1 MRIRRVTYDL
11 GNVIERQEYLDGRY
25 GAPGEKRAKKKK
37 ATPEEVEQV
46 NQWTRERKARHRLRM
61 YFKVNDYFFT
71 LTYPKEERPADMKQ
85 AVKDFEDF
93 YKYCKK
99 EYRKRGEELRWLRN
113 IECTPS
119 GNWHVHVVLN
129 RIQDT
134 DLIIA
139 AAWKHGKVRNKQ
151 LLYEKGE
158 FRKLAQYITKNEKTQ
173 KKYVEDGVLDHKI
186 KEASFSRSRNMPL
199 PEPETDILYRW
210 QKEPRPKKGYYIVKD
225 TYFEGINKA
234 TGFPYRHYE
243 MIRIRRTEDEDRT
256 VHGGKLPGTNRK
268 KRKVHRSGGVRD

>member
-71 LTYPKEERPADMKQ
+71 LTYPKEERPPDMKQ
-85 AVKDFEDF
+85 AKQDFKEF
-93 YKYCKK
+93 YLFCKK
-99 EYRKRGEELRWLRN
+99 EYKKRGQELRWIRN

-119 GNWHVHVVLN
+119 GNWHIHVVLN
-129 RIQDT
+129 RIPDT

-139 AAWKHGKVRNKQ
+139 AAWKHGKSGISSYSTKKVSSGNWHNMLPKMKKPRKNTWMRGYWIMRLQKPIFLRLGTCRFQNPKQ
-151 LLYEKGE
+151 RFYTGG
-158 FRKLAQYITKNEKTQ
+158 RKNQNRQRDIT
-173 KKYVEDGVLDHKI
+173 
-186 KEASFSRSRNMPL
+186 
-199 PEPETDILYRW
+199 
-210 QKEPRPKKGYYIVKD
+210 
-225 TYFEGINKA
+225 
-234 TGFPYRHYE
+234 
-243 MIRIRRTEDEDRT
+243 
-256 VHGGKLPGTNRK
+256 
-268 KRKVHRSGGVRD
+268 

>member
-1 MRIRRVTYDL
+1 MRIRRVSYNL

-71 LTYPKEERPADMKQ
+71 LTYPKEERPSDMKQ
-85 AVKDFEDF
+85 AKQDFKEF
-93 YKYCKK
+93 YLFCKK
-99 EYRKRGEELRWLRN
+99 EYKKRGQELRWIRN

-119 GNWHVHVVLN
+119 GNWHIHVVLN

-158 FRKLAQYITKNEKTQ
+158 FRKLAQYVTKNEKTQ
-173 KKYVEDGVLDHKI
+173 KKYVDEGVLDHEI
-186 KEASFSRSRNMPL
+186 AEANFSTSRNMPL
-199 PEPETDILYRW
+199 PEPKTKILYRW
-210 QKEPRPKKGYYIVKD
+210 LKEPKPLKGYYIVKD
-225 TYFEGINKA
+225 SFYEGINKA

-243 MIRIRRTEDEDRT
+243 MIRIRREDEDRT
-256 VHGGKLPGTNRK
+256 IHRGKLPGTNRK
-268 KRKVHRSGGVRD
+268 KRKVHRSGRMRD

>member
-158 FRKLAQYITKNEKTQ
+158 FRKLASTSQKMRKHRKNMWRTVFWITRSKKRVFQDPEICRFRNRRRIFCTGGKKNRDRK
-173 KKYVEDGVLDHKI
+173 
-186 KEASFSRSRNMPL
+186 
-199 PEPETDILYRW
+199 
-210 QKEPRPKKGYYIVKD
+210 KD
-225 TYFEGINKA
+225 T
-234 TGFPYRHYE
+234 T
-243 MIRIRRTEDEDRT
+243 
-256 VHGGKLPGTNRK
+256 
-268 KRKVHRSGGVRD
+268 

>member
-37 ATPEEVEQV
+37 VTPEEVEQV

-71 LTYPKEERPADMKQ
+71 LTYPKEERPPDMKQ
-85 AVKDFEDF
+85 AKQDFKEF
-93 YKYCKK
+93 YLFCKK
-99 EYRKRGEELRWLRN
+99 EYKKRGQELRWIRN

-129 RIQDT
+129 RIPDT

-158 FRKLAQYITKNEKTQ
+158 FRKLAQYVTKNEKTQ
-173 KKYVEDGVLDHKI
+173 KKYVDEGVLDHEI
-186 KEASFSRSRNMPL
+186 AETNFSTSRNMPL
-199 PEPETDILYRW
+199 PEPKTKILYRW
-210 QKEPRPKKGYYIVKD
+210 PKEPKPPKGYYIVKD
-225 TYFEGINKA
+225 SFYEGINKA

-243 MIRIRRTEDEDRT
+243 MIRIRREDEDRT
-256 VHGGKLPGTNRK
+256 IHRGKLPGTNRK
-268 KRKVHRSGGVRD
+268 KRKVYRSGGVRD

>member
-71 LTYPKEERPADMKQ
+71 LTYPKEERPSDMKQ
-85 AVKDFEDF
+85 AKQDFKEF
-93 YKYCKK
+93 YLFCKK
-99 EYRKRGEELRWLRN
+99 EYKKRGQELRWIRN

-129 RIQDT
+129 RIPDT

-139 AAWKHGKVRNKQ
+139 AAWKHG
-151 LLYEKGE
+151 LMDMW
-158 FRKLAQYITKNEKTQ
+158 F
-173 KKYVEDGVLDHKI
+173 
-186 KEASFSRSRNMPL
+186 
-199 PEPETDILYRW
+199 
-210 QKEPRPKKGYYIVKD
+210 KD
-225 TYFEGINKA
+225 MVHGSCMISKMRIRA
-234 TGFPYRHYE
+234 DRIAISL
-243 MIRIRRTEDEDRT
+243 IRIRSA
-256 VHGGKLPGTNRK
+256 GTLDSRI
-268 KRKVHRSGGVRD
+268 RMERRSGRMISLCAMIIRLIL

>member
-71 LTYPKEERPADMKQ
+71 LTYPKEERPSDMKQ
-85 AVKDFEDF
+85 AKQDFKEF
-93 YKYCKK
+93 YLFCKK
-99 EYRKRGEELRWLRN
+99 EYKKRGQELRWIRN
-113 IECTPS
+113 IECAPS

-129 RIQDT
+129 RIPDT

-139 AAWKHGKVRNKQ
+139 AAWKHLRLV
-151 LLYEKGE
+151 
-158 FRKLAQYITKNEKTQ
+158 FRM
-173 KKYVEDGVLDHKI
+173 H
-186 KEASFSRSRNMPL
+186 M
-199 PEPETDILYRW
+199 
-210 QKEPRPKKGYYIVKD
+210 
-225 TYFEGINKA
+225 
-234 TGFPYRHYE
+234 
-243 MIRIRRTEDEDRT
+243 
-256 VHGGKLPGTNRK
+256 
-268 KRKVHRSGGVRD
+268 

>member
-71 LTYPKEERPADMKQ
+71 LTYPKEERPSDMKQ
-85 AVKDFEDF
+85 AKQDFKEF
-93 YKYCKK
+93 YLFCKK
-99 EYRKRGEELRWLRN
+99 EYKKRGQELRWIRN

-139 AAWKHGKVRNKQ
+139 AAPNKDFIPVA
-151 LLYEKGE
+151 E
-158 FRKLAQYITKNEKTQ
+158 
-173 KKYVEDGVLDHKI
+173 
-186 KEASFSRSRNMPL
+186 
-199 PEPETDILYRW
+199 
-210 QKEPRPKKGYYIVKD
+210 
-225 TYFEGINKA
+225 
-234 TGFPYRHYE
+234 
-243 MIRIRRTEDEDRT
+243 RTETTKGILHSQGFFLRRDQQS
-256 VHGGKLPGTNRK
+256 NRIPVQTLRNDPDK
-268 KRKVHRSGGVRD
+268 ERR

>member
-25 GAPGEKRAKKKK
+25 GAPGEKRARKKK

-71 LTYPKEERPADMKQ
+71 LTYPKEERPSDMKQ
-85 AVKDFEDF
+85 AKQDFKEF
-93 YKYCKK
+93 YLFCKK
-99 EYRKRGEELRWLRN
+99 EYKKRGQELRWIRN

-129 RIQDT
+129 RIPDT

-158 FRKLAQYITKNEKTQ
+158 FRKLAQYVTKNEKTQ
-173 KKYVEDGVLDHKI
+173 KNTWMRAYWITRL
-186 KEASFSRSRNMPL
+186 
-199 PEPETDILYRW
+199 
-210 QKEPRPKKGYYIVKD
+210 QKPIFLR
-225 TYFEGINKA
+225 
-234 TGFPYRHYE
+234 
-243 MIRIRRTEDEDRT
+243 
-256 VHGGKLPGTNRK
+256 PGTCHSQNPKQRFYTGGRKNRN
-268 KRKVHRSGGVRD
+268 RQRDIT

>member
-46 NQWTRERKARHRLRM
+46 NQWTKERKARHRLRM

-71 LTYPKEERPADMKQ
+71 LTYPKEERPPDMKQ
-85 AVKDFEDF
+85 AKQDFKEF
-93 YKYCKK
+93 YLFCKK
-99 EYRKRGEELRWLRN
+99 EYKKRGQELRWIRN

-129 RIQDT
+129 RIPDT

-139 AAWKHGKVRNKQ
+139 AAWKHGGLVLVRLN
-151 LLYEKGE
+151 
-158 FRKLAQYITKNEKTQ
+158 
-173 KKYVEDGVLDHKI
+173 H
-186 KEASFSRSRNMPL
+186 
-199 PEPETDILYRW
+199 
-210 QKEPRPKKGYYIVKD
+210 
-225 TYFEGINKA
+225 
-234 TGFPYRHYE
+234 
-243 MIRIRRTEDEDRT
+243 
-256 VHGGKLPGTNRK
+256 
-268 KRKVHRSGGVRD
+268 

>member
-71 LTYPKEERPADMKQ
+71 LTYPKEERPSDMKQ
-85 AVKDFEDF
+85 AKQDFKEF
-93 YKYCKK
+93 YLFCKK
-99 EYRKRGEELRWLRN
+99 EYKKRGQELRWIRN

-119 GNWHVHVVLN
+119 GNWHIHVVLN
-129 RIQDT
+129 RIPDT

-151 LLYEKGE
+151 LLM
-158 FRKLAQYITKNEKTQ
+158 RK
-173 KKYVEDGVLDHKI
+173 
-186 KEASFSRSRNMPL
+186 ASSGSWRNML
-199 PEPETDILYRW
+199 PKTR
-210 QKEPRPKKGYYIVKD
+210 KPKKNMWMRAYWIMRLQKPIFLRLETCRFQNPKQRFY
-225 TYFEGINKA
+225 
-234 TGFPYRHYE
+234 TGGR
-243 MIRIRRTEDEDRT
+243 
-256 VHGGKLPGTNRK
+256 KNRN
-268 KRKVHRSGGVRD
+268 HQRDIT